1 MLMRRIL
8 ALFTMIPFTALAT
21 PTDSRECL
29 EWKPGEKLNYLQFLP
44 EGYDKEAAEPYPLVI
59 FLHGAG
65 ERGDNLDLLRK
76 HGPPMMETQALK
88 DQGHGLPFI
97 LAAPQCP
104 QGRWW
109 NPDEVIALTRHLAK
123 TLRVDEKRIHLTG
136 ISMGGFGTWACL
148 AKEPELYASGVPI
161 CGGGDPGQ
169 AGTIKEIPIWTF
181 HGLKDEA
188 VPVAKTQEMEKAI
201 REAGGTKLLATYYPE
216 EAHESWI
223 PAYADPSLLAWMM
236 LQHKK

>member
-1 MLMRRIL
+1 MRKIL
-8 ALFTMIPFTALAT
+8 ALALLVPFTAMAI
-21 PTDSRECL
+21 PTESKEAL
-29 EWKPGEKLNYLQFLP
+29 EWKAGEKLNYLQFLP
-44 EGYDKEAAEPYPLVI
+44 EGYDKDAAEAYPLVI

-76 HGPPMMETQALK
+76 HGPPMMETKALK
-88 DQGHGLPFI
+88 EQGHGLPFI

-109 NPDEVIALTRHLAK
+109 NPDEVIALTKHLAK
-123 TLRVDEKRIHLTG
+123 TLHVDQKRIHLTG

-148 AKEPELYASGVPI
+148 TKEPELYASGVPI
-161 CGGGDPGQ
+161 CGGGEP
-169 AGTIKEIPIWTF
+169 AEAAKLKEIPIWAF
-181 HGLKDEA
+181 HGMKDNA
-188 VPVAKTQEMEKAI
+188 VPVAKTQEMEKALQALDAKKF
-201 REAGGTKLLATYYPE
+201 RVTYYPE
-216 EAHESWI
+216 EMHESWI